1 MSSSLA
7 GGYVSADGHVVE
19 PAELWTSRMEARF
32 RDRAPHIETRK
43 SIDFY
48 VVDGLDPVAVGLDGA
63 ALESKIAGRVESPV
77 ARHADTR
84 PGASDPRQRLKDQD
98 LDHLRAEVIYPG
110 QWSLMFYRIA
120 DAAYQHA
127 AVRVYNDWLSE
138 FCSYAPQRLLGAA
151 ILPMQ
156 GPLEWAA
163 EEAERAATLGL
174 KAVMIPAA
182 VPAKPYIHPD
192 YEPLWERLEEIG
204 LPAVAH
210 SGTAAD
216 IGAST
221 VAKAR
226 KNGPGMAFM
235 DEKAFQPMN
244 ALTELIWSGAPQ
256 RHPRLKF
263 IISEGGIGWIACILR
278 LMDHWWEDHHRWMQP
293 RLDAPPS
300 SYFKR
305 QFWATFEDDRAG
317 ILTRELMGVDRLT
330 WGADYPHTEGTFPKS
345 QRQIAQDFVG
355 VPEDEVY
362 QMVIGNAA
370 TLFGLE
376 V

>member
-1 MSSSLA
+1 MSARLA
-7 GGYVSADGHVVE
+7 DGYVSADGHVVE
-19 PAELWTSRMEARF
+19 PANLWTTRMDRRF

-43 SIDFY
+43 SVDFY
-48 VVDGLDPVAVGLDGA
+48 VIDGLDPVAVGLDGA
-63 ALESKIAGRVESPV
+63 ALESKIAGKVESPV

-84 PGASDPRQRLKDQD
+84 PGAWDPQERLKDQA
-98 LDHLRAEVIYPG
+98 LDNLRAEVIYPG

-120 DAAYQHA
+120 DAEYQRA

-138 FCSYAPQRLLGAA
+138 FCAYAPHRLLGAA

-163 EEAERAATLGL
+163 EEAERAAKIGL

-182 VPAKPYIHPD
+182 VPARPYIHPD
-192 YEPLWERLEEIG
+192 YEPLWARLEEIG
-204 LPAVAH
+204 LPVVAH

-221 VAKAR
+221 HEKAR
-226 KNGPGMAFM
+226 RIGPGMAFM

-256 RHPRLKF
+256 RYPRLKF
-263 IISEGGIGWIACILR
+263 IISEGGIGWIACLLR
-278 LMDHWWEDHHRWMQP
+278 LMDHWWEDHHHWMQP
-293 RLDAPPS
+293 QLNEPPS
-300 SYFKR
+300 TYFKR

-317 ILTRELMGVDRLT
+317 ILTRELIGVERLM

-345 QRQIAQDFVG
+345 RQQIAKDFTG
-355 VPEDEVY
+355 VPDDEVY
-362 QMVIGNAA
+362 QMVVGNAA
-370 TLFGLE
+370 QLFGIPL
-376 V
+376 

>member
-1 MSSSLA
+1 
-7 GGYVSADGHVVE
+7 
-19 PAELWTSRMEARF
+19 
-32 RDRAPHIETRK
+32 
-43 SIDFY
+43 
-48 VVDGLDPVAVGLDGA
+48 
-63 ALESKIAGRVESPV
+63 
-77 ARHADTR
+77 
-84 PGASDPRQRLKDQD
+84 
-98 LDHLRAEVIYPG
+98 
-110 QWSLMFYRIA
+110 
-120 DAAYQHA
+120 
-127 AVRVYNDWLSE
+127 
-138 FCSYAPQRLLGAA
+138 
-151 ILPMQ
+151 
-156 GPLEWAA
+156 
-163 EEAERAATLGL
+163 
-174 KAVMIPAA
+174 MIPAA

-192 YEPLWERLEEIG
+192 YEPLWERLEEVG

-317 ILTRELMGVDRLT
+317 ILTRELMGVDRLM

-370 TLFGLE
+370 RLFGLA